1 MTIKLTIMAMMM
13 GAVSV
18 AAHATT
24 VTPTQTKTQA
34 SYEDIADAAVWVS
47 PTDASKDLLIATL
60 EGDGLAVFDQTGR
73 LLLTDASTDILGAD
87 IRYGLKDGQSSMDIV
102 AVGLPDEEAF
112 AFYRIDPTA
121 TPILQQVGRID
132 TFIAPEAVCL
142 YQNVTTGETTVTGLS
157 DQGDLVQYKLR
168 HRNGQIES
176 AVVDKKG
183 QPIAVR
189 HTQVGGEL
197 SACVADDETST
208 LYVAEQNVGVWVYG
222 ADAENVKDRRLM
234 DVVAPLGHLEEI
246 ESMDLVYQAGGKG
259 YLLIADEGAGFLV
272 YDREGEHAFKAKF
285 DVAGVEEA
293 KLLTASPNG
302 LWIGNTEIEAPV
314 YEKVTLSSLANQ
326 LRGVALNDLQ
336 SHRDLSLEG
345 VKLVAATGETEE
357 VSEDGDAA
365 DDPAFWLNPKDA
377 SKSLIIATNK
387 KGGLMAYDLKGKEV
401 QFLEEGEPNNV
412 DIRTITDWDGSQVA
426 LATATNR
433 DLNTLALYKIVGGD
447 EPIQP
452 AKAVGNHVHQE
463 ASEFVSNVDE
473 VYGLCMYQAKNGQ
486 VYSFLNG
493 KNGVIEQWRLTP
505 TKSGIKGDLVRR
517 LKVDSQPEGC
527 VADDSTGILYVGEE
541 DVAIWTFEADENAS
555 TQASLFA
562 AVDGKQLVDDI
573 EGLTLYQNGKNH
585 YLIASSQGNNTYAVY
600 DLDNDNRYVASF
612 AIIGDDEKGTDG
624 SSDTDGIHAVSANL
638 GEAYPNGL
646 FIAQDW
652 YNLDAEYRA
661 GKQNFKIVDWRSIEQ
676 VLQP

>member
-1 MTIKLTIMAMMM
+1 MNVKLTMMAVVI

-24 VTPTQTKTQA
+24 VMPTKVKTQA

-47 PTDASKDLLIATL
+47 PINAAKDLLIASL
-60 EGDGLAVFDQTGR
+60 EGDGLAVFDQSGR
-73 LLLTDASTDILGAD
+73 LLLTDSSKEILGAD
-87 IRYGLKDGQSSMDIV
+87 IRYGLKDGGSSMDV
-102 AVGLPDEEAF
+102 LAVGLPDEEAF
-112 AFYRIDPTA
+112 AFYRIDPMA

-157 DQGDLVQYKLR
+157 DEGDVVQYKIR

-183 QPIAVR
+183 EPIAVR
-189 HTQVGGEL
+189 HAQVGGKL
-197 SACVADDETST
+197 SACVADDETGS
-208 LYVAEQNVGVWVYG
+208 LYVAEQDVGIWVYG

-246 ESMDLVYQAGGKG
+246 ESMDMVYQANGKG

-272 YDREGEHAFKAKF
+272 YDREGEQSFKAKF
-285 DVAGVEEA
+285 DVTGVEEA
-293 KLLTASPNG
+293 KILAASPNG
-302 LWIGNTEIEAPV
+302 LWIGNTEIEEPV
-314 YEKVTLSSLANQ
+314 YERMALSSLTNQ
-326 LRGVALNDLQ
+326 LRGVAFNDLQ
-336 SHRDLSLEG
+336 SHRHLSLEG
-345 VKLVAATGETEE
+345 VKLVKASGETEE
-357 VSEDGDAA
+357 VSKSGDAA
-365 DDPAFWLNPKDA
+365 DDPAFWLNPEDA

-401 QFLEEGEPNNV
+401 QFLKEGEPNNV
-412 DIRTITDWDGSQVA
+412 DIRTMTDWDGSQMA

-452 AKAVGNHVHQE
+452 VKAVGKRVHEE
-463 ASEFVSNVDE
+463 APELVSDVDE

-505 TKSGIKGDLVRR
+505 TKAGIKGDIVRR

-527 VADDSTGILYVGEE
+527 VADDDAGILYVGEE
-541 DVAIWTFEADENAS
+541 DVAIWTFEADEKAS
-555 TQASLFA
+555 TEAHLFA

-573 EGLTLYQNGKNH
+573 EGLTLYQNGKDN

-600 DLDNDNRYVASF
+600 DLDNDNRYLASF
-612 AIIGDDEKGTDG
+612 AIIGDDEKGIDG
-624 SSDTDGIHAVSANL
+624 SSDTDGIHAVSINL
-638 GEAYPNGL
+638 GDAYPNGL
-646 FIAQDW
+646 FLAQDW
-652 YNLDAEYRA
+652 YNLDAEYNA
-661 GKQNFKIVDWRSIEQ
+661 EKQNFKIVDWRNIERI
-676 VLQP
+676 LQP